1 MSSLSPNQ
9 PLYADPI
16 IVLSPPTIN
25 SSVNAVGNQHLPKTR
40 LHYIWERFIKFLNYI
55 LPSFIIFVLLVFT
68 IYQIAL
74 AGYNCRLPDTNI
86 GWIRAALFMNIPFV
100 LGVLCYIVVL
110 LVQKKSPTY
119 SHIQLMAYNYFY
131 ILIYHAYI
139 DRFFFNSGYQMNDVR
154 KALNNATLLASPEQI
169 VRLKFGKTA
178 FNLFDRFISSISNG
192 QRLNCLC
199 SLWID
204 DTIVIDELLISR
216 LASIINY
223 ENLISIRFDQIRF
236 NNHLLLTKYS
246 FKSLTHLV
254 TSSSG
259 EFRTL
264 LQVIPIQLTFLHM
277 YFDSINDIDEFIRPN
292 MHKLRSLGIGIRCD
306 SFYINQFILPFK
318 NYQWTQLIQF
328 NLNING
334 DVNLRFH
341 MLQEILSPMYH
352 LKYITLILN
361 KALRVNDNILNGIQW
376 RSFLSKALIFLKTF
390 NFKFSIQP
398 TSEQEIYMILD
409 RFKSQW
415 WLKDKQWFVEYD
427 AHQNAL
433 ITVPYF
439 ASKTFDNS
447 QSYSFDLMQ
456 NPKIFYSNINT
467 LSIDLEKDD
476 DFKQILMSQPINQ
489 PRFNHVTKLSLNGYL
504 TTDICDAIRNDV
516 NLSMIQY
523 FQFSS
528 NVGTNEA
535 FIELLESIT
544 NLSSIHLQYLHSLD
558 LFNLIL
564 FPYHSLRHLV
574 IFDYEP
580 TTTKKLYSRICK
592 LFPRLTHLTTDYHSR
607 RNLRYLLKKLIHLEE
622 ITLRLSQ
629 DQHAPSQSWI
639 TQYTR
644 WRRDSFELRVFKS
657 ANGERRL
664 VLWINTNKNMEE
676 RRHSFKKMFHTITDI
691 KLHSVYN

>member
-25 SSVNAVGNQHLPKTR
+25 SSVNTVGNRNLPKTR

-68 IYQIAL
+68 IYQIVL
-74 AGYNCRLPDTNI
+74 AGYNCRLPDTDI

-100 LGVLCYIVVL
+100 LGVLCYIVFL

-119 SHIQLMAYNYFY
+119 SHIRLMAYSYFY
-131 ILIYHAYI
+131 IIIYHAFI
-139 DRFFFNSGYQMNDVR
+139 DGWFLFSGYQIYEVR
-154 KALNNATLLASPEQI
+154 KALNNATLLASLPCTESYYRQVFGVMIAHYVSPVFILIILCCLLPCMSETFSRFTDKVMDRPEQI

-433 ITVPYF
+433 IIVPYF

-580 TTTKKLYSRICK
+580 TTKKKLYSRICK

-629 DQHAPSQSWI
+629 DQHAP
-639 TQYTR
+639 
-644 WRRDSFELRVFKS
+644 
-657 ANGERRL
+657 
-664 VLWINTNKNMEE
+664 
-676 RRHSFKKMFHTITDI
+676 
-691 KLHSVYN
+691 